1 MSLQANK
8 INYRQSYKN
17 KKILEKEIPRLNQN
31 EYQEVFNIIRQN
43 RQSKY
48 SENSRGVYINLK
60 FLDDITI
67 QKIIKFI
74 DYTKN
79 YKKSLIDKND
89 TSKNTSLK
97 KNNTIDYNKY
107 TLDKTSIESEL
118 QRLKTKKNEN
128 FTFQNFLDKLSVT
141 NIKQFEKNESKI
153 QYPQL
158 KNSKAKFQGVKA
170 RVLKK
175 CRDVNK
181 SLLDLPFYHGAFRS
195 YF

>member
-43 RQSKY
+43 TQSKY

-79 YKKSLIDKND
+79 YKKSIIDKND
-89 TSKNTSLK
+89 ALKNTSL
-97 KNNTIDYNKY
+97 NT
-107 TLDKTSIESEL
+107 
-118 QRLKTKKNEN
+118 
-128 FTFQNFLDKLSVT
+128 
-141 NIKQFEKNESKI
+141 
-153 QYPQL
+153 PWP
-158 KNSKAKFQGVKA
+158 A
-170 RVLKK
+170 
-175 CRDVNK
+175 
-181 SLLDLPFYHGAFRS
+181 
-195 YF
+195 